1 VYFSDGTWSDGI
13 VSAAKEV
20 GVSAKELFQ
29 LGQKDIDDSDHLLAI
44 INTTQQ
50 ITSFTVQI
58 LTAST
63 VYSLSSSKS
72 QLILNSTGKQLMSTN
87 EKLVKLCQE
96 KISQEK
102 IEKFSLSKSH
112 TSRNAEEMDA
122 KLNILKLEKELDR
135 ARIRLGSIRKVRY
148 SMSGNSSIKKPQ
160 ERNQS
165 LEANFATID
174 QETMNTA
181 IERANVLSMI
191 NTLDDSPEFFS
202 QVASSDSSKASF
214 ATAKT
219 GRSSIGSTSR
229 RDFSPSFHRLSRDI
243 GNSNNL
249 NEIKEEK

>member
-1 VYFSDGTWSDGI
+1 
-13 VSAAKEV
+13 
-20 GVSAKELFQ
+20 

-160 ERNQS
+160 ERKS